1 MWVSHIALTDFRSY
15 GKASLELPS
24 GPSVLV
30 GPNGQGK
37 TNLVEAIGY
46 VATLSSHRVSSDAAL
61 IRQGRE
67 AALIQVAAKV
77 DSRPISVE
85 VTLNRTGANQARV
98 NKNRVPRIREALGNI
113 RCVVFA
119 PEDLRL
125 VRGDPSERRRFLDE
139 LMVQVAPRYAG
150 LRLDY
155 ERVLKQRNALL
166 RSSAG
171 RGSDAISA
179 SLAAWDEQLIAAG
192 TELMLGRLN
201 ALRWLAPAL
210 KTAYQQ
216 ISPIPAELTA
226 EYRSSTGE
234 TQDLRNSEDVAA
246 ALRVALLAQ
255 RSAELARGV
264 TLVGPHRDD
273 LEISLD
279 GTLAKGFA
287 SHGESWSICLA
298 LRMASFSVIT
308 EITQDHPILVL
319 DDVFAE
325 LDSQRRE
332 RLAHSVSS
340 ADQVLIT
347 AAVAADIPT
356 GLGGQRFEVAKSA
369 GETHISAGK

>member
-15 GKASLELPS
+15 AQVALDLPS

-37 TNLVEAIGY
+37 TNLVEAVGY

-61 IRQGRE
+61 IRQGCDS
-67 AALIQVAAKV
+67 ALIQVAAKSE
-77 DSRPISVE
+77 SRPLSVE
-85 VTLNRTGANQARV
+85 ATLHRSGANQARV
-98 NKNRVPRIREALGNI
+98 NKNRVPRIRDVLGTI

-125 VRGDPSERRRFLDE
+125 VRGDPSERRRFLDD

-166 RSSAG
+166 RSMGG
-171 RGSDAISA
+171 RQSDGATD
-179 SLAAWDEQLIAAG
+179 SLSAWDEQLVAAG

-210 KTAYQQ
+210 RTAYQQ
-216 ISPIPAELTA
+216 ISPIPADVTA
-226 EYRSSTGE
+226 TYRSSAGQ
-234 TQDLRNSEDVAA
+234 TQDLHTSKDVEG
-246 ALRVALLAQ
+246 ALRGALETQ
-255 RSAELARGV
+255 RAAELARGV

-279 GTLAKGFA
+279 GTPAKGFA

-298 LRMASFSVIT
+298 LRMASFAVIT
-308 EITQDHPILVL
+308 EITNDHPILVL

-332 RLAHSVSS
+332 RLATSVSS

-347 AAVAADIPT
+347 AAVAADIPP
-356 GLGGQRFEVAKSA
+356 GLGGQRFEVAKVA
-369 GETHISAGK
+369 GQSNIAAEE